1 MPLVLGVL
9 EGTSG
14 TVDPMLLLI
23 DHFGHNIENI
33 KIEDTIKER
42 TKVLYYGVDKR
53 KEMSVR

>member
-23 DHFGHNIENI
+23 DHFGHSIENI
-33 KIEDTIKER
+33 KIEDTVKER